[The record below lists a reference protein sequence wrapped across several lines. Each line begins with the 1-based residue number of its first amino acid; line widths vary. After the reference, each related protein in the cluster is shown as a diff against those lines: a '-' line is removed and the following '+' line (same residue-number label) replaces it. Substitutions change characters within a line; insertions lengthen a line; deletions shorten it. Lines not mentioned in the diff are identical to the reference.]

1 MKKVLIFIIL
11 FNILTYSKDLSLAQI
26 KNMVNKIHERR
37 EGIKLSTLESTKEPF
52 VRSQV
57 DENNISTFVIP
68 RKEEVLAVTDEKM
81 VLHSILNNKAYINDK
96 WYSLNETLFG
106 YKLKF
111 IGTIGV
117 VLRNTKDIK
126 KLYLHRKKH
135 NLIKLEETK

>member
-1 MKKVLIFIIL
+1 MKKIFILVIL
-11 FNILTYSKDLSLAQI
+11 FNILSYSKDLSLEQI

-52 VRSQV
+52 VRSQI

-68 RKEEVLAVTDEKM
+68 RKEKEIAVTNEKI
-81 VLHSILNNKAYINDK
+81 VLHSILNNRAYINDQ
-96 WYSLNETLFG
+96 WYDLNDTLFG

-111 IGTIGV
+111 IGKIGV
-117 VLRNTKDIK
+117 VLRNSKDIK
-126 KLYLHRKKH
+126 KLYLHKKKH

>member
-1 MKKVLIFIIL
+1 MKKIFILVIL
-11 FNILTYSKDLSLAQI
+11 FNLVSYSKDLSLEQI

-52 VRSQV
+52 VRSQI

-68 RKEEVLAVTDEKM
+68 RKEKEIAVTNEKI
-81 VLHSILNNKAYINDK
+81 VLHSILNNRAYINDQ
-96 WYSLNETLFG
+96 WYDLNDTLFG

-111 IGTIGV
+111 IGKIGV
-117 VLRNTKDIK
+117 VLRNSKDIK
-126 KLYLHRKKH
+126 KLYLHKKKH